1 MRLKAALIEEN
12 QMFEDWNIHSERYTL
27 KAVVRRVL
35 HMVRRTNYCAYSNGV
50 PGYDGW
56 HELPGFGVTAFVRED
71 GSLQYR
77 W

>member
-1 MRLKAALIEEN
+1 
-12 QMFEDWNIHSERYTL
+12 MFKNWNIHSEWYKV

-35 HMVRRTNYCAYSNGV
+35 HSLLRTSYGEYRGGV
-50 PGYDGW
+50 PGYTGW
-56 HELPGFGVTAFVRED
+56 HELRGFGVTAFARDD